1 MRLRNKISGTAAC
14 PRMAVFKSNKNLTV
28 QCIDDVAGRT
38 LAAASSLSK
47 EAAGAADKSEEAKM
61 LGRHVAEKLLAQQID
76 QVVFDNGGF
85 GYKGRIKVLAE
96 AAREAGLKF

>member
-1 MRLRNKISGTAAC
+1 MRLRNKISGTAER
-14 PRMAVFKSNKNLTV
+14 PRMAVFKSNKNLSV

-47 EAAGAADKSEEAKM
+47 DAAGAADKREEAKM
-61 LGRHVAEKLLAQQID
+61 LGTKVAEQLLAQQIE

-85 GYKGRIKVLAE
+85 GYKGRIKDLAD